1 MSQKKKTV
9 EFNKQTPL
17 PPKNVKQLDTDEI
30 LSGVEKFEF
39 LLGQYWKQLVI
50 GVSAIAVIIVALIL
64 IIFLIFR
71 TVSLGSK
78 LEETQNQLSQSQEYK
93 QKYEDIQ
100 LEKIISENKDHPAAL
115 PAKLR
120 LAELYAEQKSYRV
133 AYETLRDIY
142 LSNSADAFLRVRAGL
157 LAPYMLEKDQK
168 IAEAINSFTEIANDA
183 NANENQRTEA
193 IFAAARLSLKLDK
206 KADAERFL
214 AMVNYNQ
221 EPKTYWVAQ
230 CAALKLQIASV
241 PAK

>member
-9 EFNKQTPL
+9 EFYKQTPL

-64 IIFLIFR
+64 IQFAME
-71 TVSLGSK
+71 SADNK
-78 LEETQNQLSQSQEYK
+78 LRQAFADAATTE
-93 QKYEDIQ
+93 Q

-221 EPKTYWVAQ
+221 EPKTYWVAR
-230 CAALKLQIASV
+230 CAALKQQIASV